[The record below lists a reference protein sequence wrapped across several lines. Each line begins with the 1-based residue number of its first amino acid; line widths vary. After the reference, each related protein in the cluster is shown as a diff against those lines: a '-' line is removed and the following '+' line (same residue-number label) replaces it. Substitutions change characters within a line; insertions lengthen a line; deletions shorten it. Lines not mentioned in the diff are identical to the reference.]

1 MIDLHCHILPGL
13 DDGSRSIN
21 ESVEMARALVA
32 AGFTSV
38 VATPHVITNQY
49 PNLTPQILAAA
60 DLLRRALDEAGVKL
74 EVLTGG
80 EYYFDRSVTDLAREY
95 QPISGLCGSYYILV
109 ELPVMNMPAHLD
121 YSVWPK
127 EDDPPE
133 LRHSL
138 PYIRPVIA
146 HPERNQKLLHDPNL
160 LHSLRELGYSFQVNL
175 EAVVGL
181 GGKKV
186 VKFVRQMAK
195 EKLIDFLGSDGHS
208 AGGIGE
214 VTDGWQKHAEKVL
227 GPDVMQ
233 RVLIDNPD
241 HLIRNEPIDFEDDY
255 R

>member
-1 MIDLHCHILPGL
+1 MIDCHCHILAGL

-21 ESVEMARALVA
+21 ESVDMARGLVA
-32 AGFTSV
+32 AGFTAV
-38 VATPHVITNQY
+38 VATPHVIATQY
-49 PNLTPQILAAA
+49 PNQTPQILAAA
-60 DLLRRALDEAGVKL
+60 EMLRNALREAGVNL

-95 QPISGLCGSYYILV
+95 NPISGLCGSYYILV
-109 ELPVMNMPAHLD
+109 ELPVMNLPAHLD
-121 YSVWPK
+121 YSIWPK

-146 HPERNQKLLHDPNL
+146 HVERNQKLLHDPKL
-160 LHSLRELGYSFQVNL
+160 LHSLRELGYFFQVNL

-186 VKFVRQMAK
+186 VKFAHQMAK

-208 AGGIGE
+208 PGGIAE
-214 VTDGWQKHAEKVL
+214 VTDGWRKHAEKVL

-233 RVLIDNPD
+233 RVLIDNPG
-241 HLIRNEPIDFEDDY
+241 HLIRNEAIDFEDDY
-255 R
+255 A